1 MEDFVILLVVSAD
14 IVIINKSTCMQS
26 ISPSIFYIDSIHL
39 PRIYEAFILFD
50 KSLFI

>member
-1 MEDFVILLVVSAD
+1 MKDFVILLVSAD
-14 IVIINKSTCMQS
+14 IVIINKSTCMQN
-26 ISPSIFYIDSIHL
+26 IPPSNFYIDSIHL

>member
-26 ISPSIFYIDSIHL
+26 IPPKEFLNRFHPFASNI
-39 PRIYEAFILFD
+39 
-50 KSLFI
+50 